1 MQKLYKGCE
10 NVEPGKNTLEEC
22 RAIAPAVMVALKS
35 PAEFEQVVQQ
45 FCKGNEEQPPSETTL
60 EEMRKELREAVDL
73 VQGDL

>member
-1 MQKLYKGCE
+1 MYKAHE
-10 NVEPGKNTLEEC
+10 KESPGKVTLEEC
-22 RAIAPAVMVALKS
+22 RNSAPAVMVALES
-35 PAEFEQVVQQ
+35 PAALDQVVQQ